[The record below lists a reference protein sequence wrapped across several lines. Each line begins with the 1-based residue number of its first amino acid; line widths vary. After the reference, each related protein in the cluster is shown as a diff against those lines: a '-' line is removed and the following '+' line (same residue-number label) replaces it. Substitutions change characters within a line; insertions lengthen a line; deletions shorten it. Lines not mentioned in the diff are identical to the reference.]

1 MGIKKLKNRQ
11 TYYHSETGKKL
22 TVDKLETFM
31 YGNNKPYLITQYG
44 ELKEGTPQE
53 LRISEEEWES
63 MKNILVDNNGWV
75 KDEQSETW

>member
-22 TVDKLETFM
+22 TVDKLDSFM

-44 ELKEGTPQE
+44 ELGEGTPKE

>member
-11 TYYHSETGKKL
+11 TYYHSETGQKL

-44 ELKEGTPQE
+44 EVTPGSPQE

-63 MKNILVDNNGWV
+63 LKNILVNNSGWV

>member
-11 TYYHSETGKKL
+11 TYYHSETGQKL

-44 ELKEGTPQE
+44 EVTPGSPQE

-63 MKNILVDNNGWV
+63 LKNILVNNSGYY
-75 KDEQSETW
+75 